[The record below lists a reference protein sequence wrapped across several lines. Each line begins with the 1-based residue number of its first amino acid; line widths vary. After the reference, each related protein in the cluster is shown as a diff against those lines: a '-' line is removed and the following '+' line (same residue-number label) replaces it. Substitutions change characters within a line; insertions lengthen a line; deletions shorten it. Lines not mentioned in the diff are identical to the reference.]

1 MRKKNTGIAR
11 RDRRLALVKGCVAT
25 ISQRVEAVTLGIVS
39 TRVALPRCHHHFQLA
54 GRCDDDIL
62 NRGSS
67 SHVHL
72 LIIKSLDERKEK
84 RESVLINYLNNHSY
98 RPRSTPT
105 CPHYLAEENLENF
118 LSLLPPFLPSPRWIT
133 RQAPASFFSPL
144 FIALHN
150 FRFLRDK

>member
-1 MRKKNTGIAR
+1 MRRNDIA
-11 RDRRLALVKGCVAT
+11 KGGGRNAWHCFDSSGFT
-25 ISQRVEAVTLGIVS
+25 PLSSSFSIS
-39 TRVALPRCHHHFQLA
+39 PRA